1 MGQNLSVRPIPLW
14 HITSNLWA
22 RTCQW
27 GQYLYDISQVTCDP
41 EFVMDRPGH
50 DRMVVGVTTTYGISA
65 IRGGV
70 LDAALCDEV
79 SQWLV
84 TCLWYSPGTS
94 FSSTNKTDCRD
105 ITELLLKVALSAII
119 LTQNLSVKHIPLW
132 QITFFFIIYTY
143 YTCIPR
149 GNIKLSPLARL
160 DKGHNK
166 IPSLSL

>member
-1 MGQNLSVRPIPLW
+1 VGQNLSVRPIPLW

-27 GQYLYDISQVTCDP
+27 GQYLYDISQVTCDS
-41 EFVMDRPGH
+41 ELVRDRPGR
-50 DRMVVGVTTTYGISA
+50 DRMVVGFTTTYGISA

-70 LDAALCDEV
+70 LYAALCDEV
-79 SQWLV
+79 CQWLV
-84 TCLWYSPGTS
+84 KSGVKRHNPNSELVSEAYTS
-94 FSSTNKTDCRD
+94 LTD
-105 ITELLLKVALSAII
+105 
-119 LTQNLSVKHIPLW
+119 HI
-132 QITFFFIIYTY
+132 FFIIYTY

-149 GNIKLSPLARL
+149 GNIKLSPLAML